1 MQKILYALC
10 FALLS
15 LTTYAQNGKITGKVT
30 DEKGEP
36 LLGATVVIDVSKN
49 QATTADYDGNYELS
63 VPAGTYTVVFHSVG
77 KEDTKLS
84 VTLKDGET
92 QVQNVVIKDKAKMI
106 DEIVVSGSKYAKKL
120 SEETVSME
128 VMKGTTLASQNI
140 TDLSTGVQK
149 IPGVTIADGQA
160 NIRSGSGWSYGA
172 GSRVAVLYDGITITT
187 ADADDAKWSVIPMEN
202 VEQVEV
208 IKGAASSL
216 YGSGALNGI
225 INAISAWPTDKP
237 FTKVTSYAGFYQA
250 PPNRDMKWWLSGQQQ
265 YFMGTNFA
273 DRRKVGQ
280 FDFITGLGITTDR
293 GYLDS
298 SDGHDMHANLKI
310 RWRSKKIEGLNMG
323 ISALA
328 YYSWGKT
335 FFVWDSIG
343 NKGYEPLPGTI
354 TIYHNGRYIIDPF
367 INYYDKRDNRFTFRY
382 RYLNS
387 SNINTTGQ
395 GSIGHK
401 NYIEFQ
407 YAKMM
412 KKIDLTIITGLV
424 GMYDLARAPKGSID
438 SASLIGNHDRA
449 NVAVYAQ
456 VDKKFFGKLSVT
468 VGGRWEYFNNDRDS
482 LTATNR
488 YVVIGR
494 SNSLSTLKYPLGR
507 IGINYQAAEG
517 TFIRASGSMGF
528 RYPSLAELY
537 VHTYVGPLG
546 VYSNPNLKPEKGYSA
561 EVGIKQAFK
570 IGKGWMGYGDAAFF
584 ANYYNNMMEFTFGQF
599 GNANSPG
606 LGGLGFSSQNIGNTR
621 ILGTEL
627 TAGIQGKIGNFELGL
642 LAGYA
647 FTDARALDWNK
658 RLVMTNIYGDTIG
671 THAIVPYSVGGITI
685 PINVRTSN
693 DANHDPVSNPDSS
706 YLTYAMTSS
715 SKNNVL
721 KYRSRHQFKLLFNVA
736 YKNWDF
742 NLDYQYLSF
751 QENIDYAFISPLF
764 SSQSTAFAGLA
775 NYRAAQLAAGS
786 KGYSILN
793 LSLGFKPVKNFKMA
807 FIIKNA
813 ANTEWM
819 TRPGQFQAPRNY
831 TLQLVYTI
839 Q

>member
-10 FALLS
+10 FTLLS

-63 VPAGTYTVVFHSVG
+63 VPAGTYTVVYHSVG
-77 KEDTKLS
+77 KEDTKLT
-84 VTLKDGET
+84 VTLKDGEN
-92 QVQNVVIKDKAKMI
+92 QVQNVVIKDKAKLI
-106 DEIVVSGSKYAKKL
+106 DEVVVSGSKYAKKL

-128 VMKGTTLASQNI
+128 VMKGSTLANQNI
-140 TDLSTGVQK
+140 TDLSSGVQK
-149 IPGVTIADGQA
+149 IPSVTIADGQA

-225 INAISAWPTDKP
+225 INAISAFPTDKP
-237 FTKVTSYAGFYQA
+237 YTKVTSYAGFYQA
-250 PPNRDMKWWLSGQQQ
+250 PPTRDMKWWLPGQQQ

-280 FDFITGLGITTDR
+280 FDIVSGLGITTDR

-298 SDGHDMHANLKI
+298 SDAHDMHANFKL

-323 ISALA
+323 IGALA

-335 FFVWDSIG
+335 FFVWDSVG
-343 NKGYEPLPGTI
+343 KRGYEPLGGTI
-354 TIYHNGRYIIDPF
+354 TTYHNGRYVIDPF
-367 INYYDKRDNRFTFRY
+367 INYYDKKDNRFSFRY

-387 SNINTTGQ
+387 SNLNTTGQ

-401 NYIEFQ
+401 NYVELQ

-412 KKIDLTIITGLV
+412 KKIDLTFIAGLV
-424 GMYDLARAPKGSID
+424 GMYDISRAPKGSTD
-438 SASLIGNHDRA
+438 SASLIGNHDRG

-456 VDKKFFGKLSVT
+456 VDKKFFGKLDVV
-468 VGGRWEYFNNDRDS
+468 VGGRWEYFNNDRDT
-482 LTATNR
+482 LNPVTNR
-488 YVVIGR
+488 YAVVGR
-494 SNSLSTLKYPLGR
+494 TNSLSTLKYPLGR

-517 TFIRASGSMGF
+517 TYIRASGTMGF

-546 VYSNPNLKPEKGYSA
+546 IYSNPNLQPEKGYSA
-561 EVGIKQAFK
+561 ELGVKQAFK
-570 IGKGWMGYGDAAFF
+570 IGKSWQGYGDAAFF
-584 ANYYNNMMEFTFGQF
+584 ANFYNNMMEFTFGQF
-599 GNANSPG
+599 GPPDKG
-606 LGGLGFSSQNIGNTR
+606 TYGLGFSSQNIGNAR
-621 ILGTEL
+621 ILGTEI
-627 TAGIQGKIGNFELGL
+627 TAALQGKVGNFELNFL
-642 LAGYA
+642 IGYT

-658 RLVMTNIYGDTIG
+658 PLVMYNQAGDTIK
-671 THAIVPYSVGGITI
+671 PYVNTGFVNI
-685 PINVRTSN
+685 RTTN

-706 YLTYAMTSS
+706 KLTYAMTST
-715 SKNNVL
+715 SKDNLL
-721 KYRSRHQFKLLFNVA
+721 KYRSRHQIKLLFGVA
-736 YKNWDF
+736 YKKWDF
-742 NLDYQYLSF
+742 SMDYQYLSF
-751 QENIDYAFISPLF
+751 QENIDYAFVGNLF
-764 SSQSTAFAGLA
+764 TGINGIATFRALK
-775 NYRAAQLAAGS
+775 NYRDAQIAAGS

-793 LSLGFKPVKNFKMA
+793 LSLGFKPTPKFKMA
-807 FIIKNA
+807 FIIKNV
-813 ANTEWM
+813 ANSEWM

-831 TLQLVYTI
+831 TLQLSYTL
-839 Q
+839 